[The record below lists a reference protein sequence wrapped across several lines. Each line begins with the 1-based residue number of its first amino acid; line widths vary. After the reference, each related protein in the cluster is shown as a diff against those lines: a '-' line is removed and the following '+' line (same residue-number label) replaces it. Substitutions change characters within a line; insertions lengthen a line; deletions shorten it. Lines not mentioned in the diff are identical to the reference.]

1 MYRWSLFHY
10 DRSLS
15 KECIPYICFAEYDD
29 YAKLENRTCKSTV
42 GSYSTM
48 KSAMSKCQGG
58 DLCMVVDNGCDN
70 KGKFSLCNARDL
82 IKSTKGTCTYVPGRF
97 VNKILVEHSSTRKRY
112 TRVENYAANKSSIS
126 FK

>member
-1 MYRWSLFHY
+1 
-10 DRSLS
+10 
-15 KECIPYICFAEYDD
+15 
-29 YAKLENRTCKSTV
+29 
-42 GSYSTM
+42 
-48 KSAMSKCQGG
+48 
-58 DLCMVVDNGCDN
+58 MVVDNGCDN

-97 VNKILVEHSSTRKRY
+97 VNNILVEHSSTKRY

>member
-1 MYRWSLFHY
+1 MYRWSQYY
-10 DRSLS
+10 DRSPS
-15 KECIPYICFAEYDD
+15 KVCIPYICFTEYDD